1 MSSTKG
7 RKPHPQDL
15 INLAKGSRHSP
26 WRGQRVCETEH
37 AKELEKVYLDRMC
50 KRWGKE

>member
-26 WRGQRVCETEH
+26 WRGQRVCDTKR
-37 AKELEKVYLDRMC
+37 ARELERAYNERPC
-50 KRWGKE
+50 RRFGKT